1 MSNAIKDNKIQEVKD
16 SEIDF
21 ELPSFSRL
29 NGSHTNVV
37 PMYSNTQTARM
48 FYGSRFANQAMP
60 IEYREAPLVQALDPE
75 DPDGRSFEEEYGE
88 RMGARYWRNDKPG
101 EVVSVKPDEIR
112 VKTAD
117 GKVEKVDLYNN
128 FQFNRKTYLH
138 NKPLVAKGDKINPG
152 QLLAS
157 SNFTDD
163 NGTMSMGRNARMA
176 LVAYKGY
183 SMDDAV
189 VVSESFAKKMTSQH
203 NYEHEVAKD
212 DGTKFGKVHFSSVF
226 PRKFTKEQLEMVDD
240 EGMVKPGTV
249 LHYGDPIILATRPKP
264 IYSNAEHLG
273 KLGKAFRSIRSDAS
287 EVWEHDYPGTVVD
300 VVDGKSGR
308 RAFVTAKAPLQV
320 GDKLITSRVGNKG
333 IVSKII
339 PDHQILRSM
348 DGKPFDVLL
357 NPLSLPSRVNT
368 ATLFELALGKIA
380 AKTGQ
385 PYKVPAFTDK
395 GVSRLDMVKGELKK
409 HGVDN
414 TEEVYDPVLG
424 RKLAQPVTTGFGY
437 TYKLHHVV
445 ESKESSRGQ
454 GSYDQNMQPLK
465 GGSDAAQAKRMGGL
479 ETTALMAKGG
489 YNVIREGSTI
499 KGTCFDSSTEV
510 LTRRGWVKWG
520 SVLPS
525 DELYTKNKEK
535 GGEAWY
541 ERPLQLVE
549 KHYKGDLYGYEG
561 KHLDWLVTDDH
572 NLWGVPNLVSKTK
585 PYYRLRTYKAAS
597 VYGKEGIVESFGAV
611 YNGTIPDDYV
621 LEFNG
626 ADGRSRSVKMTMY
639 DYCEFMGWYLSE
651 GFSSINEHGCG
662 RVCISQDK
670 VVNPDNF
677 AEIEALLRR
686 IGFNNIVYV
695 KKCEQGAD
703 KDCIAVNGKSPVGT
717 PVGLRVHSAPLA
729 EHLLQFGDR
738 AWLKRIPDII
748 FEASPKARI
757 AFISAYIKGDGCV
770 RTTNKP
776 GKHCSSNAWIGSTSQ
791 YMVNGLQRLAL
802 VTGLGAWIGSE
813 KKAGTNNY
821 KHDFYRVI
829 VSNNVTTQ
837 TFRKKP
843 STAYKGHYKI
853 PYDGT
858 VYCATMRTG
867 LLYVRRNGKCMW
879 SGNCNDDYWRLI
891 REGYRPA
898 EPGVPFVF
906 TKYLALLNGA
916 GMNARDLGKG
926 TLRLEPM
933 TDRTLEGRKPM
944 EVKNNKTVKSD
955 TLEPEE
961 GGLFDPTMVALDRWG
976 KITLPSKMPNPAME
990 GSICTVLGIREKDLR
1005 RVLAGDMTL
1014 KEAQEAN
1021 HRK

>member
-75 DPDGRSFEEEYGE
+75 SEDGKSFEEEYGE
-88 RMGARYWRNDKPG
+88 RMGARYWRSDKPG

-287 EVWEHDYPGTVVD
+287 EIWEHDYPGTVVD

-499 KGTCFDSSTEV
+499 KGTS
-510 LTRRGWVKWG
+510 
-520 SVLPS
+520 
-525 DELYTKNKEK
+525 
-535 GGEAWY
+535 
-541 ERPLQLVE
+541 
-549 KHYKGDLYGYEG
+549 
-561 KHLDWLVTDDH
+561 
-572 NLWGVPNLVSKTK
+572 
-585 PYYRLRTYKAAS
+585 
-597 VYGKEGIVESFGAV
+597 
-611 YNGTIPDDYV
+611 
-621 LEFNG
+621 
-626 ADGRSRSVKMTMY
+626 
-639 DYCEFMGWYLSE
+639 
-651 GFSSINEHGCG
+651 
-662 RVCISQDK
+662 
-670 VVNPDNF
+670 
-677 AEIEALLRR
+677 
-686 IGFNNIVYV
+686 
-695 KKCEQGAD
+695 
-703 KDCIAVNGKSPVGT
+703 
-717 PVGLRVHSAPLA
+717 
-729 EHLLQFGDR
+729 
-738 AWLKRIPDII
+738 
-748 FEASPKARI
+748 
-757 AFISAYIKGDGCV
+757 
-770 RTTNKP
+770 
-776 GKHCSSNAWIGSTSQ
+776 
-791 YMVNGLQRLAL
+791 
-802 VTGLGAWIGSE
+802 
-813 KKAGTNNY
+813 
-821 KHDFYRVI
+821 
-829 VSNNVTTQ
+829 
-837 TFRKKP
+837 
-843 STAYKGHYKI
+843 
-853 PYDGT
+853 
-858 VYCATMRTG
+858 
-867 LLYVRRNGKCMW
+867 
-879 SGNCNDDYWRLI
+879 NDDYWRLI

-1005 RVLAGDMTL
+1005 RVLAGEMTL
-1014 KEAQEAN
+1014 KEAQEAG
-1021 HRK
+1021 HKK

>member
-75 DPDGRSFEEEYGE
+75 DPDGKSFEEEYGE
-88 RMGARYWRNDKPG
+88 RMGARYWRSDKPG

-264 IYSNAEHLG
+264 IYSNAAHLG

-287 EVWEHDYPGTVVD
+287 EIWEHDYPGTVVD

-499 KGTCFDSSTEV
+499 KGTS
-510 LTRRGWVKWG
+510 
-520 SVLPS
+520 
-525 DELYTKNKEK
+525 
-535 GGEAWY
+535 
-541 ERPLQLVE
+541 
-549 KHYKGDLYGYEG
+549 
-561 KHLDWLVTDDH
+561 
-572 NLWGVPNLVSKTK
+572 
-585 PYYRLRTYKAAS
+585 
-597 VYGKEGIVESFGAV
+597 
-611 YNGTIPDDYV
+611 
-621 LEFNG
+621 
-626 ADGRSRSVKMTMY
+626 
-639 DYCEFMGWYLSE
+639 
-651 GFSSINEHGCG
+651 
-662 RVCISQDK
+662 
-670 VVNPDNF
+670 
-677 AEIEALLRR
+677 
-686 IGFNNIVYV
+686 
-695 KKCEQGAD
+695 
-703 KDCIAVNGKSPVGT
+703 
-717 PVGLRVHSAPLA
+717 
-729 EHLLQFGDR
+729 
-738 AWLKRIPDII
+738 
-748 FEASPKARI
+748 
-757 AFISAYIKGDGCV
+757 
-770 RTTNKP
+770 
-776 GKHCSSNAWIGSTSQ
+776 
-791 YMVNGLQRLAL
+791 
-802 VTGLGAWIGSE
+802 
-813 KKAGTNNY
+813 
-821 KHDFYRVI
+821 
-829 VSNNVTTQ
+829 
-837 TFRKKP
+837 
-843 STAYKGHYKI
+843 
-853 PYDGT
+853 
-858 VYCATMRTG
+858 
-867 LLYVRRNGKCMW
+867 
-879 SGNCNDDYWRLI
+879 NDDYWRLI

-1005 RVLAGDMTL
+1005 RVLAGEMTL
-1014 KEAQEAN
+1014 KEAQEAG
-1021 HRK
+1021 HKK

>member
-75 DPDGRSFEEEYGE
+75 STDGKSFEEEYGE
-88 RMGARYWRNDKPG
+88 RMGARYWRSDKPG

-287 EVWEHDYPGTVVD
+287 EIWEHDYPGTVVD

-499 KGTCFDSSTEV
+499 KGTS
-510 LTRRGWVKWG
+510 
-520 SVLPS
+520 
-525 DELYTKNKEK
+525 
-535 GGEAWY
+535 
-541 ERPLQLVE
+541 
-549 KHYKGDLYGYEG
+549 
-561 KHLDWLVTDDH
+561 
-572 NLWGVPNLVSKTK
+572 
-585 PYYRLRTYKAAS
+585 
-597 VYGKEGIVESFGAV
+597 
-611 YNGTIPDDYV
+611 
-621 LEFNG
+621 
-626 ADGRSRSVKMTMY
+626 
-639 DYCEFMGWYLSE
+639 
-651 GFSSINEHGCG
+651 
-662 RVCISQDK
+662 
-670 VVNPDNF
+670 
-677 AEIEALLRR
+677 
-686 IGFNNIVYV
+686 
-695 KKCEQGAD
+695 
-703 KDCIAVNGKSPVGT
+703 
-717 PVGLRVHSAPLA
+717 
-729 EHLLQFGDR
+729 
-738 AWLKRIPDII
+738 
-748 FEASPKARI
+748 
-757 AFISAYIKGDGCV
+757 
-770 RTTNKP
+770 
-776 GKHCSSNAWIGSTSQ
+776 
-791 YMVNGLQRLAL
+791 
-802 VTGLGAWIGSE
+802 
-813 KKAGTNNY
+813 
-821 KHDFYRVI
+821 
-829 VSNNVTTQ
+829 
-837 TFRKKP
+837 
-843 STAYKGHYKI
+843 
-853 PYDGT
+853 
-858 VYCATMRTG
+858 
-867 LLYVRRNGKCMW
+867 
-879 SGNCNDDYWRLI
+879 NDDYWRLI

-1005 RVLAGDMTL
+1005 SVLAGDMTL

-1021 HRK
+1021 HKK